1 MSTAHNGSYCSAK
14 DKMILQESEARA
26 LAGRM
31 GFQAYACKE
40 CGGWHVAHK
49 QNPQQRKM
57 RHATAIR
64 SAHKVRKPK
73 GGGNRRRWV

>member
-1 MSTAHNGSYCSAK
+1 MSTAHIGPYCAAK
-14 DKMILQESEARA
+14 DKMVMSESEARA
-26 LAGRM
+26 LAGRLAL
-31 GFQAYACKE
+31 QPYACKE

-64 SAHKVRKPK
+64 SAHKVRKPR